1 MTRTDAD
8 QCRHR
13 DLASPADDP
22 VRAPPAITA
31 PWAVPS
37 SPRPRDRMGPHH
49 PRSFCSAP
57 PGALLTRWPRD
68 KRERRRPKLR
78 RLASFAAQHPAL
90 CAVHCEL
97 PVIAITAIA
106 D

>member
-31 PWAVPS
+31 PWAIPS

-68 KRERRRPKLR
+68 KRERRRPSCAAFGLR
-78 RLASFAAQHPAL
+78 PNTQHYAQSTAS
-90 CAVHCEL
+90 C
-97 PVIAITAIA
+97 VIAITAIA